1 MAAASMLGMLLLAML
16 VLVPIVLGVAMLI
29 NSRRGGLGYP
39 ACGQCKYN
47 LSASIGKTDR
57 CPECG
62 SAFATAGILPPR
74 GPRRRLM
81 AWTGAALI
89 ALPLMCGG
97 FGSVLSMVSG
107 YRAQS
112 AVRQQQAAAAAQ
124 QAAIAAQSQPTAS
137 QPSGNSDSE
146 NESQ

>member
-81 AWTGAALI
+81 AWTG
-89 ALPLMCGG
+89 GNE
-97 FGSVLSMVSG
+97 
-107 YRAQS
+107 
-112 AVRQQQAAAAAQ
+112 QQ
-124 QAAIAAQSQPTAS
+124 IWT
-137 QPSGNSDSE
+137 PSGLAFDDQGALYVSDRQSRTV
-146 NESQ
+146 QRFVLPTFQP